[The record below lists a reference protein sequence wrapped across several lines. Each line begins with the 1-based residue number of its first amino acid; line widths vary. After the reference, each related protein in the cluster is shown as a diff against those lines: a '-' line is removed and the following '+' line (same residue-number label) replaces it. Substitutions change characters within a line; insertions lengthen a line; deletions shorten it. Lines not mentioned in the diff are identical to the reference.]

1 MAMQNENLSM
11 YEELGQMKSDYEH
24 LKAGMDKQNIIN
36 RQLLEKVFRNKTGV
50 LDSNR
55 KNTVAGV
62 SAAILI
68 TLAVSYI
75 RGIDM
80 RLAGMIAAFFFLM
93 LTGYV
98 IIYYRLGK
106 IEYGTT
112 DVLSTVTRLR
122 KFRLN
127 YMIVNI
133 ISWVL
138 LAGLMFFIFPEI
150 YDSYRIPER
159 GIAAIVIMSV
169 AIITGICIQYF
180 TDRKILKACDEIID
194 HLKDRS

>member
-1 MAMQNENLSM
+1 MQNENLSM

-62 SAAILI
+62 SAAIVL

-106 IEYGTT
+106 IEYGTA

-133 ISWVL
+133 VSWVL
-138 LAGLMFFIFPEI
+138 LAGLMCFIFPEI
-150 YDSYRIPER
+150 YGSYRIPER

-180 TDRKILKACDEIID
+180 TDKKILKACDEIID

>member
-1 MAMQNENLSM
+1 MQNENLSM

-106 IEYGTT
+106 IEYGTA

-133 ISWVL
+133 VSWVL

>member
-1 MAMQNENLSM
+1 MQNENLSM

-106 IEYGTT
+106 IEYGTA

-133 ISWVL
+133 VSWVL
-138 LAGLMFFIFPEI
+138 LAGMMFFIFPEI
-150 YDSYRIPER
+150 YGSYRIPER

-180 TDRKILKACDEIID
+180 TDKKILKACDEIID

>member
-106 IEYGTT
+106 IEYGTA

-133 ISWVL
+133 VSWVL

>member
-1 MAMQNENLSM
+1 MQNENLSM

-62 SAAILI
+62 SAAIVL

-75 RGIDM
+75 KGIDM

-106 IEYGTT
+106 IEYGTA

-133 ISWVL
+133 VSWVL
-138 LAGLMFFIFPEI
+138 LAGMMFFIFPEI
-150 YDSYRIPER
+150 YGSYRIPER

-180 TDRKILKACDEIID
+180 TDKKILKACDEIID

>member
-1 MAMQNENLSM
+1 MQNENLSM

-62 SAAILI
+62 SAAIVL

-75 RGIDM
+75 KGIDM

-106 IEYGTT
+106 IEYGTA

-133 ISWVL
+133 VSWVL
-138 LAGLMFFIFPEI
+138 LAGMMFFIFPEI

>member
-1 MAMQNENLSM
+1 MQNENLSM

-80 RLAGMIAAFFFLM
+80 RLAGMIVAFFFLM

-106 IEYGTT
+106 IEYGTA

-133 ISWVL
+133 VSWVL